1 MLQRSVFSFVMFGML
16 VCLSSAAALGQ
27 RVGIIAPNSNVKTEI
42 YVNALSPKFE
52 GRAAVLDRSLVQSA
66 FISQN
71 IENAFNLSTSDA
83 KRLASAIGCD
93 YLLIIKAET
102 LRRASFSRDDYFEAF
117 AALYLVSGRTGRLG
131 KWELKSFEESSQAKA
146 DTSLLN
152 SSRSTADE
160 LIAAMRTA
168 SESERNEPSRPSIE
182 EVPDT
187 DSPAA
192 KNLRPPVPYKR
203 IKPEYTQ
210 SASLYNVRAVVEL
223 EADIAATGEVTRTEV
238 VRWAGF
244 GLDES
249 VMNTVRAMNWR
260 PAMRDGKPLPMR
272 VLLRY
277 NFLKVEKE

>member
-1 MLQRSVFSFVMFGML
+1 ML
-16 VCLSSAAALGQ
+16 VCLLSAAALGQ
-27 RVGIIAPNSNVKTEI
+27 RVGIIIPSNNTDAEKYLDV
-42 YVNALSPKFE
+42 LSAKFE

-93 YLLIIKAET
+93 YLLIIRAET
-102 LRRASFSRDDYFEAF
+102 LRRASFSRDDYFEGF
-117 AALYLVSGRTGRLG
+117 AALYLVSGRTGRLV
-131 KWELKSFEESSQAKA
+131 KWQLKSFEENSQAKA
-146 DTSLLN
+146 DASLLN
-152 SSRSTADE
+152 STRSTADE
-160 LIAAMRTA
+160 LIAAMHNA
-168 SESERNEPSRPSIE
+168 SESDRNELSRPSME

-203 IKPEYTQ
+203 IKPEYTR

-249 VMNTVRAMNWR
+249 VQNIVRTMNWR

-272 VLLRY
+272 ILLRY

>member
-1 MLQRSVFSFVMFGML
+1 ML
-16 VCLSSAAALGQ
+16 VCLLSIAAGSQ
-27 RVGIIAPNSNVKTEI
+27 RIGIITPQNNAEAEK
-42 YVNALSPKFE
+42 YVNAISEAL
-52 GRAAVLDRSLVQSA
+52 GVRAIILDRSLVQSA
-66 FISQN
+66 FVSQN
-71 IENAFNLSTSDA
+71 IEKPFNLAIGDA

-93 YLLIIKAET
+93 YLLIVRAET

-117 AALYLVSGRTGRLG
+117 AALYLVSGRTGRLV
-131 KWELKSFEESSQAKA
+131 KWQLKAFEEGSQAKA
-146 DTSLLN
+146 DAVLLN
-152 SSRSTADE
+152 SSRSTSNE
-160 LIAAMRTA
+160 LVAAMHTA
-168 SESERNEPSRPSIE
+168 SEGERTEPSRPSIE
-182 EVPDT
+182 EVPGT

-192 KNLRPPVPYKR
+192 KNLRPPVPYRR

-210 SASLYNVRAVVEL
+210 SASLYNVLAVVEI
-223 EADIAATGEVTRTEV
+223 EVDIAATGEVTRTEI

-249 VMNTVRAMNWR
+249 VLNTVRTMNWR

>member
-1 MLQRSVFSFVMFGML
+1 ML
-16 VCLSSAAALGQ
+16 VCLLSGAAFGQ
-27 RVGIIAPNSNVKTEI
+27 RVGIIAPNNNVKTEI
-42 YVNALSPKFE
+42 YVDALSPKFE

-66 FISQN
+66 FVSQN

-93 YLLIIKAET
+93 YLLIIRAET

-117 AALYLVSGRTGRLG
+117 AALYLVSGRTGRLV
-131 KWELKSFEESSQAKA
+131 KWELKSFEESPQAKA
-146 DTSLLN
+146 DASLLN

-160 LIAAMRTA
+160 LIAAMCTA
-168 SESERNEPSRPSIE
+168 SERERNEPSRSSIE
-182 EVPDT
+182 EVPET
-187 DSPAA
+187 DSQAA